1 MSFSCL
7 GPWMLERLKAS
18 YPVVQE
24 DVGADARLKKGVFA
38 FETESYRV
46 EQVGH
51 FCILRM
57 KALFGLMKM
66 ETVVLAVTE
75 RDLPLI
81 NLDRVGVMGKDTQ
94 IAELY
99 DTQLQPWPE
108 ERQAV
113 FRALRERD
121 ADLPEQEAKAAHWYD
136 AILYPCSYHKAG
148 KNISARL
155 DRAARDYADAFLAQ
169 LSAAPACDAAA
180 KKEKVE
186 HFAKTLFAEGGPA
199 VDTVAKLFGR
209 ETAERLILHDMY
221 GV

>member
-1 MSFSCL
+1 MRFSYL

-18 YPVVQE
+18 FTVTKE
-24 DVGADARLKKGVFA
+24 NLGDDARLKKGPFA

-46 EQVGH
+46 EQLGH

-81 NLDRVGVMGKDTQ
+81 NLDRVSVMGKETQ

-108 ERQAV
+108 ERQAA
-113 FRALRERD
+113 FRKILD
-121 ADLPEQEAKAAHWYD
+121 QNADLPEQGAKAPHWYD
-136 AILYPCSYHKAG
+136 VILYPCSCQKAG
-148 KNISARL
+148 KGIAARL
-155 DRAARDYADAFLAQ
+155 DDLARDYASAFLAQ
-169 LSAAPACDAAA
+169 MAAAPPCDATA

-186 HFAKTLFAEGGPA
+186 HYAKTLFSEGGPA
-199 VDTVAKLFGR
+199 VDMVSKLFGR
-209 ETAERLILHDMY
+209 ETAERLILRHMY